1 MLCILPW
8 YASVFDPQYTVCC
21 FTLAFRP
28 VFFPCY
34 FRLHQRVA
42 YAKAKSDVVAQ
53 RDGSFVARPK
63 RKTDGSEAP
72 AASAAKQ
79 SKKSSSSSS
88 SSSSSA
94 PHAAA
99 APRHSIVDEEVPPNA
114 VLFVQNLPIEATH
127 PMLVA
132 LFSPYDGFKEAR
144 MIEGKPGIA
153 FVEFGTEFQSTR
165 AMESL
170 QGFKVTPQHAMDVSY
185 AKK

>member
-1 MLCILPW
+1 MIAFSFCVCLC
-8 YASVFDPQYTVCC
+8 
-21 FTLAFRP
+21 
-28 VFFPCY
+28 
-34 FRLHQRVA
+34 QRVA

-63 RKTDGSEAP
+63 RKTDGSEAS

-88 SSSSSA
+88 AHSSSAA

-114 VLFVQNLPIEATH
+114 VLFVQNLPAEATH